1 VAEAMVDA
9 SRWSA
14 RSLSKDASRP
24 IQGSI
29 CATVWP
35 TCSLHSSE
43 RWFDE
48 LYVWTEGFEA
58 STMQRA
64 RIQAF
69 VLKQAFQILDR
80 NESERIAVTL
90 SFGTVERCLDHFAA
104 AFENNPEHSQ
114 RVVVMLRGSFERLRQ
129 RYRLRAFV
137 EYLHILKIPVG
148 YRLSAS
154 RVSMELKTLDFL
166 RPDFAKVLAPK
177 SARVEAW
184 QDLLLEAR
192 VAEVP
197 AERLIVAGVE
207 TPQQLELARQA
218 RIPFGQGSAVM
229 AARAPRKYARVE
241 GAVPAAA
248 PPTQKSPDTPAVQDA
263 RPPAAADRPSWS
275 DLARMWNVGE
285 GGVANESSA
294 EKD

>member
-1 VAEAMVDA
+1 MVDA

-14 RSLSKDASRP
+14 RPLSKDASRP
-24 IQGSI
+24 IQGNI
-29 CATVWP
+29 CATIWP
-35 TCSLHSSE
+35 TCSLCSTE

-58 STMQRA
+58 STTQRA

-69 VLKQAFQILDR
+69 ALRQAFHILVGD
-80 NESERIAVTL
+80 ESERIGVTL

-104 AFENNPEHSQ
+104 AFETNSAHWPGI
-114 RVVVMLRGSFERLRQ
+114 VVLRRGPVERLRN
-129 RYRLRAFV
+129 RYRLRAFI

-154 RVSMELKTLDFL
+154 RVSMELKALDFL
-166 RPDFAKVLAPK
+166 RPDFAKVLAPR

-192 VAEVP
+192 VADVP
-197 AERLIVAGVE
+197 IERLIVAGLE
-207 TPQQLELARQA
+207 TPQQVELARQA
-218 RIPFGQGSAVM
+218 GIPFGQGSAIVP
-229 AARAPRKYARVE
+229 AHAPRKYARVE
-241 GAVPAAA
+241 AVLTPAG
-248 PPTQKSPDTPAVQDA
+248 PLQHKPPDTPIAAQDA
-263 RPPAAADRPSWS
+263 RPPAAGDRLRLS

-285 GGVANESSA
+285 GGVARESSG
-294 EKD
+294 EDE